1 MISVDGI
8 SKYYGDF
15 AAVNNIS
22 FEINSGEIT
31 GLLGPNGAGKTTT
44 LRMLTGYLKPDG
56 GKINI
61 AGHDSETESIET
73 KKLIGYLPESA
84 PLYPDMT
91 VYDYLKFIAEIRG
104 ISKDAI
110 DGKIEKTAG
119 LYGIREVMHKNISEL
134 SKGYRQRT
142 GLAQA
147 LIHDPEILI
156 LDEPTS
162 GLDPN
167 QIIEIRNLIK
177 EIGRE
182 KTVILSTHILS
193 EVEASCARVIIINN
207 GTIAADEKTSTLQ
220 NLKSG
225 SRKITVK
232 ISGTDY
238 SGFAEAVQSIN
249 GVAGI
254 EKISDQAIVEA
265 SISCAGDSSVEPE
278 IFRCIA
284 SRGWNLHEMKQ
295 DQTSLE
301 NIFREL
307 TRGAGS
313 PDNTGGGNE

>member
-1 MISVDGI
+1 MISVEGV

-15 AAVNNIS
+15 AAVKNIS

-44 LRMLTGYLKPDG
+44 LRMLTGYLKPNG
-56 GKINI
+56 GNIKIS
-61 AGHDSETESIET
+61 GLDSESESIET

-91 VYDYLKFIAEIRG
+91 VYDYLKFIAEMRG
-104 ISKDAI
+104 IAGERLESS
-110 DGKIEKTAG
+110 IEKTAG
-119 LYGIREVMHKNISEL
+119 LCGLKEVMHKNISEL

-147 LIHDPEILI
+147 LIHDPEILV

-177 EIGRE
+177 EIGKE

-220 NLKSG
+220 NLKSS

-238 SGFAEAVQSIN
+238 SSFAEAVLSLA
-249 GVAGI
+249 GVSDVV
-254 EKISDQAIVEA
+254 KISDQEIVEA
-265 SISCAGDSSVEPE
+265 SIICAGDSSVEPE
-278 IFRCIA
+278 IFRTIA
-284 SRGWNLHEMKQ
+284 SKGWNLHEMKQ

-307 TRGAGS
+307 TRGAAS
-313 PDNTGGGNE
+313 SDSNGGGNE